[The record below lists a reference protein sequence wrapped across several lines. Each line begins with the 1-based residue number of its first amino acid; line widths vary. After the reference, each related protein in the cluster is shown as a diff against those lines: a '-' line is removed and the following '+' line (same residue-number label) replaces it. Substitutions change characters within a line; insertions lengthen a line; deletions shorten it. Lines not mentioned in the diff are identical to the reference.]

1 MIKKIVSKLGINGK
15 KVDGSTAGNSGQPD
29 PPEDQRTQQ
38 PAHLV
43 RHMED
48 PKAAAAKAKSIKRCS
63 DLLRRKYELD
73 IDTWAC
79 GADEEN
85 ERQELQRKSDALF
98 REVQRNVY
106 YWLST
111 SPSRWTEGEW
121 QQLQII
127 GQIIDAQGS
136 GRDFRKL

>member
-1 MIKKIVSKLGINGK
+1 MFKKVVSKFVINGK
-15 KVDGSTAGNSGQPD
+15 TANGFFAGNPGRPD
-29 PPEDQRTQQ
+29 PVEDQRTQK
-38 PAHLV
+38 PTYLA

-48 PKAAAAKAKSIKRCS
+48 PKAAAAKSKSVKRCS

-73 IDTWAC
+73 IETWAC
-79 GADEEN
+79 RAEEEN
-85 ERQELQRKSDALF
+85 KRQELQRKSDALL

-121 QQLQII
+121 HQLQRI
-127 GQIIDAQGS
+127 GQIVDAQSS
-136 GRDFRKL
+136 GRDFNSL